1 MGSKCFNRRMTE
13 ARKTLL
19 GVYLRS
25 PSAAS
30 EINPRLAA
38 FFECAHSISLSQ
50 SDLEKERNIKQAF

>member
-13 ARKTLL
+13 ARKTL

-25 PSAAS
+25 PSAAAS

-38 FFECAHSISLSQ
+38 FFECAQHLSLSQ
-50 SDLEKERNIKQAF
+50 SDLEKERNI